1 MNSLLHFRN
10 QITKLKYL
18 YYCKSNL
25 IINIRNIPRIVKFS
39 SIKFQSLPQRY
50 QQSQPQQEQYHLQNA
65 HKKVRLFNGKLD
77 EIINLMRNKTP
88 SPKIIGIYDE
98 KDKIRFD
105 ENSINRLLI
114 ECNKSRNIEYLNMFY
129 KDMIMDKMVKK
140 PGRTEMDVLEQV
152 EYYFKNAEP
161 IKAVEYFLNIKSKHI
176 QENPLVLLELFQ
188 GLFAFNGIQKAFDV
202 YKEISSKGIMIDK
215 NIGHYLIVMFGWKEQ
230 LTFAD
235 IIYDNMISSNIEP
248 RLPTL
253 FELCFFYINSGYESK
268 VKQIISIILRM
279 NPKLDFITYK
289 VDFFFLIANF
299 ITFTLFEL
307 CFFYINSGYESKVKQ
322 IISIILRM
330 NPKLDF
336 ITYKV
341 DIVEYCLIRLL
352 NQYAITNNKEEM
364 VNTINL
370 LNKLPKS
377 LNPSN
382 KKYKR
387 TAFLSAYCRLGQ
399 LTKVMEIWD
408 DILKSCDVNDNSIQP
423 ATSIVCDAIG
433 FYGTLENLERF
444 WDLVINYHSSN
455 KIRLNTNHY
464 NSYIQALYRLKAPH
478 QTIYEVLTKDML
490 TKEISPDVKTIVTLL
505 GPLGRN
511 NKSSTINKILEFIKN
526 SWPQVY
532 LEWQRYK
539 KNEKN
544 R

>member
-289 VDFFFLIANF
+289 VD
-299 ITFTLFEL
+299 
-307 CFFYINSGYESKVKQ
+307 
-322 IISIILRM
+322 
-330 NPKLDF
+330 
-336 ITYKV
+336 
-341 DIVEYCLIRLL
+341 IVEYCLIRLL

-526 SWPQVY
+526 SWPQAFKRTVSTSS
-532 LEWQRYK
+532 LSSLSTNKISSGPPTPNDPLQLQIQ
-539 KNEKN
+539 NPPH
-544 R
+544 